1 MDTCQQISASEWV
14 CEDSREEVLPVLQL
28 NNGTGLLPN
37 EQLQNFVNCNNGV
50 TKCRCCCTCRV
61 IDDAIR
67 ADGSLIGWEWD
78 FAVYNYDYI
87 NNVIPTT
94 VDANGNQVVQYDPKV
109 WFVRYHSGYAQY
121 PSGNNGIAATGW
133 ESICY
138 EVMECKIPVSFPTI
152 GPIQVGLPTPS
163 DPDNFC
169 QIVSG
174 YNDTNPLGPPTQSSH
189 ITTFMDLTQGCILAG
204 EPNVIAGTP
213 QAGHDCQYQ
222 TVGKSTITVGFARQ
236 NYDDIGSETVVRDPE
251 NANSYLRFYKGDF
264 NEFLSSNFSSLN
276 TS

>member
-1 MDTCQQISASEWV
+1 
-14 CEDSREEVLPVLQL
+14 
-28 NNGTGLLPN
+28 
-37 EQLQNFVNCNNGV
+37 
-50 TKCRCCCTCRV
+50 
-61 IDDAIR
+61 
-67 ADGSLIGWEWD
+67 
-78 FAVYNYDYI
+78 
-87 NNVIPTT
+87 
-94 VDANGNQVVQYDPKV
+94 
-109 WFVRYHSGYAQY
+109 
-121 PSGNNGIAATGW
+121 
-133 ESICY
+133 
-138 EVMECKIPVSFPTI
+138 
-152 GPIQVGLPTPS
+152 
-163 DPDNFC
+163 DNFC

-264 NEFLSSNFSSLN
+264 NEFSLDGEWVELTQRTN
-276 TS
+276 PVGPIGGIPPSTLGGPGEKGMDYCATLEVNETYTVMYNGLGDGATDRYRKLGL

>member
-1 MDTCQQISASEWV
+1 TQPFNCYLVKLSALSSPIQGSPVLPKFYYKMTDCQQV
-14 CEDSREEVLPVLQL
+14 MPGPQYYCEAELKGVIPQIP
-28 NNGTGLLPN
+28 GTGNGAWAANILINDPGR
-37 EQLQNFVNCNNGV
+37 CNV
-50 TKCRCCCTCRV
+50 SPPLILCRCCCTCRV

-138 EVMECKIPVSFPTI
+138 EVMECKIPVSFPI
-152 GPIQVGLPTPS
+152 GPIQVG
-163 DPDNFC
+163 
-169 QIVSG
+169 
-174 YNDTNPLGPPTQSSH
+174 
-189 ITTFMDLTQGCILAG
+189 
-204 EPNVIAGTP
+204 
-213 QAGHDCQYQ
+213 
-222 TVGKSTITVGFARQ
+222 
-236 NYDDIGSETVVRDPE
+236 
-251 NANSYLRFYKGDF
+251 
-264 NEFLSSNFSSLN
+264 
-276 TS
+276 